1 MSFRACRRPR
11 CPRVHFRQPARA
23 RGGDVIRH
31 SRPTN
36 GSRIPPRLRAF
47 HRPRASFPPPRRAL
61 AMFEDMKRTRREA
74 VWLQQVA
81 SEARIVGRAL
91 REIMD
96 SHVEMAYRQ
105 IDRRCGRSATRGG

>member
-1 MSFRACRRPR
+1 
-11 CPRVHFRQPARA
+11 
-23 RGGDVIRH
+23 
-31 SRPTN
+31 
-36 GSRIPPRLRAF
+36 
-47 HRPRASFPPPRRAL
+47 
-61 AMFEDMKRTRREA
+61 MFEDMKRTRREA